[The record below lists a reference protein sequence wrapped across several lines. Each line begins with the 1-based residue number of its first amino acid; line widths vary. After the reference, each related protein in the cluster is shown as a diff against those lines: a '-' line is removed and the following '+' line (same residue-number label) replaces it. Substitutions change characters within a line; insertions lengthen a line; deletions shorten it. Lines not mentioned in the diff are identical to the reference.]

1 MKKKRIVLI
10 TKRLLMFCLGFIL
23 FLPSLFVSKDSTAH
37 ATAPLN
43 DTINIF
49 PTPQQWE
56 VNGTGFP
63 LNQVVGLMVG
73 DKTDPYAIK
82 EVIKTLRAH
91 GVNQIVQRHEAEKA
105 PDTPVTIVIGGP
117 SENSASVD
125 ALKALGVKGPEGLK
139 KEGYVLATGHADG
152 HKTIVLA
159 GKDAAGTFYA
169 AMSFQQ
175 IIQKRSGQD
184 WIPSIEIRDWP
195 QMELRGSVEGFYGV
209 QWTHEERLDQLDFYG
224 QKKINQYV
232 YAPKDDPY
240 HRHQWRE
247 PYPKEDIKRLK
258 ELLDRANQNHVEFV
272 FAVSP
277 GASICHS
284 GDSDFQALIDK
295 MQTVYDIGVR
305 SFALF
310 YDDISKDLH
319 CTQDKEKFA
328 DDPSPFAAAQA
339 YLLNRFN
346 KEFIKT
352 HEGTARLITVPTDYT
367 GTGTNTYKE
376 RFGDLVD
383 SDVIFYWTGT
393 DVASPTITGEQ
404 TEKIS
409 DIFKH
414 DILIWDNYT
423 AHDYNIN
430 DLITSPLT
438 GRSADLSD
446 YVIGFHANPMSG
458 QPEASKLTL
467 FTAADYMWNPDAY
480 HPENSWLNS
489 IKDFGGEHYK
499 TLKTF
504 LENTYS
510 SRFIQEESLTL
521 TPLIRQFW
529 EEYEKGNAEKAASD
543 LLAEFAN
550 VIQAP
555 KELRSSF
562 NNKKFLVQTEP
573 WLHKLELY
581 GQAGQIAVNMLMA
594 QAENNGNKAWQQ
606 RVALEK
612 AFEETEAIP
621 QVVAREVMT
630 PFLKKALEMN
640 DKWLGIIKT
649 RSMASLGIY
658 RNYNMENM
666 IDNNPNTWYWSNR
679 GVKAGDYVGIDLGS
693 VFTVNNVQ
701 LLMGAKATS
710 KDYIRQ
716 GILEYSTDG
725 KNWSTIVKGD
735 NELEIQVSD
744 LNIKARYIRYRA
756 TADQT
761 QWVQVREFQV
771 ISDKGSIQASGTPS
785 AADHSKLD
793 YAVDSDVTTA
803 YAAGSIPKQGESL
816 IFTLSRP
823 EKVSNIVILQDTAS
837 AGSGK
842 IEVQNEDGNWI
853 TVGSLADGY
862 TIVKVDKTT
871 NQFRILWDESLTTPI
886 IHEVIPQFEH

>member
-1 MKKKRIVLI
+1 M
-10 TKRLLMFCLGFIL
+10 LLFCLVFIL
-23 FLPSLFVSKDSTAH
+23 FLPPLFVSNQSTAH
-37 ATAPLN
+37 ATAPAN

-49 PTPQQWE
+49 PTPQQWK

-63 LNQVVGLMVG
+63 LNPVVGLVVG
-73 DKTDPYAIK
+73 DKTDPYAIQ
-82 EVIKTLRAH
+82 EVVKTLQAH
-91 GVNQIVQRHEAEKA
+91 GVKQIVQRHEGEKS
-105 PDTPVTIVIGGP
+105 PNTPVTIVIGGP
-117 SENSASVD
+117 SENTASVA
-125 ALKALGVKGPEGLK
+125 ALKALGVKGPEELT
-139 KEGYVLATGHADG
+139 KEGYVLATGHAAG

-159 GKDAAGTFYA
+159 GKDVAGTFYA

-175 IIQKRSGQD
+175 MIQKRSGQD
-184 WIPSIEIRDWP
+184 WIPGIEIRDWP
-195 QMELRGSVEGFYGV
+195 KMALRGSVEGFYGV

-224 QKKINQYV
+224 RKKMNQYV
-232 YAPKDDPY
+232 YAPKDDLY
-240 HRHQWRE
+240 HRNQWRE
-247 PYPKEDIKRLK
+247 PYPEEEIKRLK
-258 ELLDRANQNHVEFV
+258 ELVDRANQNHVEFV

-277 GASICHS
+277 GASVCHS

-295 MQTVYDIGVR
+295 MQAVYDIGVR

-310 YDDISKDLH
+310 YDDINKDLH
-319 CTQDKEKFA
+319 CGQDKEKFA
-328 DDPSPFAAAQA
+328 NDPSPFAAAQA

-376 RFGDLVD
+376 RFADLVD

-393 DVASPTITGEQ
+393 DVASPQITGEQ
-404 TEKIS
+404 TKKIS
-409 DIFKH
+409 AIFKH

-430 DLITSPLT
+430 DLITGPLT

-458 QPEASKLTL
+458 QPEASKITL
-467 FTAADYMWNPDAY
+467 FTVADYMWNPDAY
-480 HPENSWLNS
+480 QPENSWLNS
-489 IKDFGGEHYK
+489 IKDFSGDHFK

-521 TPLIRQFW
+521 TPLINQFW
-529 EEYEKGNAEKAASD
+529 EDYENGSAEGAAGD
-543 LLAEFAN
+543 LLAEFEN
-550 VIQAP
+550 VAQAP
-555 KELRSSF
+555 KELRSNF
-562 NNKKFLVQTEP
+562 NNKKFLEQTEP

-594 QAENNGNKAWQQ
+594 QKENNGSLAWQQ
-606 RVALEK
+606 RQALEK

-621 QVVAREVMT
+621 QVVAKEVMA
-630 PFLKKALEMN
+630 PFLIKALEMN

-649 RSMASLGIY
+649 RSTTTMGTY
-658 RNYNMENM
+658 RDYSKEKM
-666 IDNNPNTWYWSNR
+666 IDHNPNTYYWSNR
-679 GVKAGDYVGIDLGS
+679 AVKVGDYVGIDLGG

-701 LLMGAKATS
+701 LLMGAKPTS

-716 GILEYSTDG
+716 GVLEYSTDG
-725 KNWSTIVKGD
+725 KNWSTIVTGD
-735 NELEIQVSD
+735 NKLEIQVSD
-744 LNIKARYIRYRA
+744 LNVKARYIRYRA

-771 ISDKGSIQASGTPS
+771 TSDKGTIQVSGTPT
-785 AADHSKLD
+785 AADHSSLD
-793 YAVDSDVTTA
+793 YMADGDVLTA
-803 YAAGSIPKQGESL
+803 FAASTIPKQGDSL
-816 IFTLSRP
+816 VFTLSRP
-823 EKVSNIVILQDTAS
+823 AKVTNIVILQDTES
-837 AGSGK
+837 TGKGK

-862 TIVKVDKTT
+862 TMVKVDKTT
-871 NQFRILWDESLTTPI
+871 NQFRILWNESLTPPI
-886 IHEVIPQFEH
+886 IHEVIPQFED